1 MEEEMHV
8 NPSIKKSV
16 FLHDFYFQKDLKTC
30 NSSFPQLDLF
40 IENLQNFLNQ
50 SVKLYTVMHSC
61 PTP

>member
-8 NPSIKKSV
+8 NPSIKK
-16 FLHDFYFQKDLKTC
+16 FYSYMIFIFKKILKLVILV
-30 NSSFPQLDLF
+30 SSTRFVYL
-40 IENLQNFLNQ
+40 NLQNFLNQ